1 MGVLEGSRIQVNAN
15 QMKEALVCR
24 ESCAADARPTKYEP
38 QDSSLAVLPKSEQQP
53 NAPGLLFWFLS
64 HVEGDSARFSR
75 YVLKAGLIAQRF
87 LDQRQGLLCRSF
99 GGQFLLLLAEASQP
113 IFLVGSESGAL
124 PPSGGIPGLNNDSPT

>member
-53 NAPGLLFWFLS
+53 NAPGLLFWFLLRVREIHPHLRVRS
-64 HVEGDSARFSR
+64 KSR
-75 YVLKAGLIAQRF
+75 ESIAQRF
-87 LDQRQGLLCRSF
+87 WTNGMACYLGHSNAQR
-99 GGQFLLLLAEASQP
+99 LLLLAKEKSVH
-113 IFLVGSESGAL
+113 FLC
-124 PPSGGIPGLNNDSPT
+124 